1 MRTRS
6 AAGRLG
12 RAGGAAGGGVGGV
25 GGVGGGLGG
34 VGGVGGGVGGS
45 GGGSLTGRAYAG
57 SRDGRRRAGPGR
69 PPAAA
74 GDHPGGADEG
84 DTLPAELDVSSYVGQ
99 YTFPDIR
106 RRRWPAFVYLLVATA
121 CFVAWAANRGGDA
134 VLVNGGTLGAAL
146 ALLAIGTYHL
156 AAAWPLSVRDSDAL
170 VAAARQVGF
179 PVGHASAQLGW
190 RGLRSRPTW
199 RILLYSNEEP
209 PKQRGLV
216 LVDGVDGEVL
226 DHFVEDNPED
236 WS

>member
-1 MRTRS
+1 M
-6 AAGRLG
+6 ADDQQA
-12 RAGGAAGGGVGGV
+12 
-25 GGVGGGLGG
+25 
-34 VGGVGGGVGGS
+34 
-45 GGGSLTGRAYAG
+45 
-57 SRDGRRRAGPGR
+57 
-69 PPAAA
+69 PAATPHTAAVPAPAPTPAPTEDQA
-74 GDHPGGADEG
+74 GEGGDS
-84 DTLPAELDVSSYVGQ
+84 LPAELDVTAYVGQ

-121 CFVAWAANRGGDA
+121 CFALWAARGGDA

-146 ALLAIGTYHL
+146 ALLAIGAYHL
-156 AAAWPLSVRDSDAL
+156 AAAWPLSVRDGDAL
-170 VAAARQVGF
+170 VAAAGRVGF

-216 LVDGVDGEVL
+216 LVDGVDGAVL

-236 WS
+236 WATFDT

>member
-1 MRTRS
+1 MDDDQQAP
-6 AAGRLG
+6 AAPPPP
-12 RAGGAAGGGVGGV
+12 AGEDMGGGQ
-25 GGVGGGLGG
+25 
-34 VGGVGGGVGGS
+34 
-45 GGGSLTGRAYAG
+45 
-57 SRDGRRRAGPGR
+57 
-69 PPAAA
+69 
-74 GDHPGGADEG
+74 EG
-84 DTLPAELDVSSYVGQ
+84 DTLPAELDVSAYVGQ

-106 RRRWPAFVYLLVATA
+106 RRRWPAYVYLLVATA
-121 CFVAWAANRGGDA
+121 CFVAWATNRGGDA

-146 ALLAIGTYHL
+146 ALLAIGAYHL

-216 LVDGVDGEVL
+216 LVDGVDGAVL

-236 WS
+236 WAQFDT

>member
-1 MRTRS
+1 MWAEAEVWAEASAASAGSAVS
-6 AAGRLG
+6 AAGS
-12 RAGGAAGGGVGGV
+12 AAP
-25 GGVGGGLGG
+25 
-34 VGGVGGGVGGS
+34 
-45 GGGSLTGRAYAG
+45 AADH
-57 SRDGRRRAGPGR
+57 SRDERTLAPEMDDDQQA
-69 PPAAA
+69 PAAA
-74 GDHPGGADEG
+74 GDHPGDHLHGGDEG
-84 DTLPAELDVSSYVGQ
+84 DSLPAELDVSAYVGQ

-106 RRRWPAFVYLLVATA
+106 RRRWPAYVYLLVATA
-121 CFVAWAANRGGDA
+121 CFVAWATNRGGDA

-146 ALLAIGTYHL
+146 ALLAIGAYHL

-209 PKQRGLV
+209 PRQRGLV
-216 LVDGVDGEVL
+216 LVDGVDGAVL

-236 WS
+236 WAQYEK